1 LPGVLVYGEQL
12 PAARLVGFVI
22 IWLALAVYTG
32 ESVVHGSR
40 AARLR
45 AATSEG

>member
-1 LPGVLVYGEQL
+1 MYGEQL
-12 PAARLVGFVI
+12 SAERLVGFCL

-32 ESVVHGSR
+32 ESVVHNRG

-45 AATSEG
+45 TATSDA